1 MKPSTVPRTLEGFK
15 TILESKESSFSKS
28 QKKIA
33 QYLLAHY
40 EHAAFQ
46 SLSELAQHTGT
57 SESTLVR
64 FAIALGFDGF
74 PGLKQFLQ
82 DVFREKFSPA
92 VRMQTRLEDLKKR
105 NQHFLPQIVEME
117 THYLAEILNT
127 VPLENF
133 DRAVQILLEGKN
145 LFLFGIGHSRILV
158 ELLQMRLQRLG
169 IHTICLVEAGRDL
182 LDKLLLLRKDDA
194 VLIAAYHRI
203 TGELTAVLRH
213 AQRVG
218 CRTVILTDIPELESY
233 RKADVVLY
241 ALRGP
246 VHSFHSHVVPMA
258 ILNALVLAIT
268 AEQGDTSFHHLKLL
282 EQMRLEYGLDP
293 LGELP

>member
-1 MKPSTVPRTLEGFK
+1 
-15 TILESKESSFSKS
+15 
-28 QKKIA
+28 
-33 QYLLAHY
+33 
-40 EHAAFQ
+40 
-46 SLSELAQHTGT
+46 
-57 SESTLVR
+57 
-64 FAIALGFDGF
+64 
-74 PGLKQFLQ
+74 
-82 DVFREKFSPA
+82 
-92 VRMQTRLEDLKKR
+92 
-105 NQHFLPQIVEME
+105 ME

-133 DRAVQILLEGKN
+133 DRAVRILLEGKN

-246 VHSFHSHVVPMA
+246 VHSFHPQRDPS
-258 ILNALVLAIT
+258 
-268 AEQGDTSFHHLKLL
+268 SFPLL
-282 EQMRLEYGLDP
+282 TTPDRLFLGLSTMWGRCGAWGSATPTRADP
-293 LGELP
+293 KGRMGNVIYE

>member
-1 MKPSTVPRTLEGFK
+1 MKPSMIPRTLEGFQA
-15 TILESKESSFSKS
+15 ILESKQDSFSKS

-33 QYLLAHY
+33 QYLLTHY

-46 SLSELAQHTGT
+46 SLSELARHTGT

-64 FAIALGFDGF
+64 FATTLGFDGY

-127 VPLENF
+127 IPLDRF
-133 DRAVQILLEGKN
+133 DQAVRLLLEGKN

-182 LDKLLLLRKDDA
+182 LDKLLLIGKDDA
-194 VLIAAYHRI
+194 VFLAAYHRL

-218 CRTVILTDIPELESY
+218 CKTVILTDIPELESY

-258 ILNALVLAIT
+258 ILNAMVLAIA
-268 AEQGDTSFHHLKLL
+268 AERSDTSFRFLKLL
-282 EQMRLEYGLDP
+282 EEMRLEYGLDP
-293 LGELP
+293 YGELP